1 MVEENTNQ
9 SVSATSEG
17 ARYSSFKVPDP
28 LVRHWFVVLTLGLG
42 AVIVLGLMAAFF
54 GNTSPTG
61 FGWYLFSYA
70 MGLTMIVLPCTFP
83 LAFVIVPLALGKGPV
98 KGIGM
103 ALAFGAGVAIT
114 LSMYGVLAAIIGNT
128 FITTFGLQAEG
139 LKNWL
144 YFIAGIIAYLFA
156 LGELGLINFKMPTY
170 SGAAPKVIQEKKDY
184 VKALLLGLFLGN
196 IGVGCPHPATPL
208 IFLEIARVGNI
219 FYGWSLFFVHAIGR
233 VLPLLL
239 LAFLG
244 ILGVNGL
251 TWLTARREKGE
262 RETGWL
268 IVVLAAFILVL
279 GLFTHDWWVNSG
291 QHTLLEEITQ
301 EETFLGIVGERIGIT
316 EDIHDH
322 GLEEGKGLFGLPLE
336 GGNWALVILWL
347 IPLWWWFFRE
357 HYEVDIKVDKH

>member
-1 MVEENTNQ
+1 MTDQQTTQ
-9 SVSATSEG
+9 SSTQPSQVVVGVAPVSAK
-17 ARYSSFKVPDP
+17 ARP
-28 LVRHWFVVLTLGLG
+28 WTIVLTLGLG
-42 AVIVLGLMAAFF
+42 AVIALGLVAAFF

-83 LAFVIVPLALGKGPV
+83 LAFVIVPLSMGKGPV
-98 KGIGM
+98 KGLGM
-103 ALAFGAGVAIT
+103 AVAFGVGVAIT
-114 LSMYGVLAAIIGNT
+114 LSMYGVLAAIIGQT
-128 FITTFGLQAEG
+128 FISSFGLQAEG
-139 LKNWL
+139 MKNWL
-144 YFIAGIIAYLFA
+144 YFIAGTMAYIFA

-184 VKALLLGLFLGN
+184 LKALLLGLFLGN

-251 TWLTARREKGE
+251 TWLTAHREKVE
-262 RETGWL
+262 RTTGWL
-268 IVVLAAFILVL
+268 MVFVAAFILVL

-291 QHTLLEEITQ
+291 QHTLLEQVTQ
-301 EETFLGIVGERIGIT
+301 EETFLGIIAKRLGT
-316 EDIHDH
+316 EAPHAH
-322 GLEEGKGLFGLPLE
+322 GLEEGKGLLGLPLE

-347 IPLWWWFFRE
+347 IPLWWWFFKE
-357 HYEVDIKVDKH
+357 HYKVSVKVEKY